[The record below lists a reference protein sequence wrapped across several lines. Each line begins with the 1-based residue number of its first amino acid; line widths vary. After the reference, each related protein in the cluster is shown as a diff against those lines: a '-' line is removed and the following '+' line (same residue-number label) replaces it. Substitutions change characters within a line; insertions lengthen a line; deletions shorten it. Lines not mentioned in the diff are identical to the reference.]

1 MVDRTTPRRAGHTSV
16 FADVS
21 TLAGARRQPPWYR
34 SGKLAAALV
43 VAIGV
48 AASWGAI
55 SVLDTPDGAPPA
67 VSPAGRPDVA
77 PPPIEG
83 SRGDPIQ
90 VAPPMPPPP
99 PPPPPP
105 TAERTEPGPVYRN
118 PYPRSSPAPSSDGPE
133 IGVTRT
139 PVTRAPISVAPAPRK
154 SPGND
159 SSTPGDAPKRGG
171 WPW

>member
-1 MVDRTTPRRAGHTSV
+1 MVDRTTERRASV
-16 FADVS
+16 FDDVS
-21 TLAGARRQPPWYR
+21 TLGGARRQPPWYR
-34 SGKLAAALV
+34 TGKLASLFAVL
-43 VAIGV
+43 AIGV
-48 AASWGAI
+48 AATWGAI
-55 SVLDTPDGAPPA
+55 SVLDTPDDAPPA

-105 TAERTEPGPVYRN
+105 PTAERLDPGPVYRN
-118 PYPRSSPAPSSDGPE
+118 PYPRSSPSPSGDGPE

-139 PVTRAPISVAPAPRK
+139 PVTRAPISVAPAPRT
-154 SPGND
+154 SPGSD